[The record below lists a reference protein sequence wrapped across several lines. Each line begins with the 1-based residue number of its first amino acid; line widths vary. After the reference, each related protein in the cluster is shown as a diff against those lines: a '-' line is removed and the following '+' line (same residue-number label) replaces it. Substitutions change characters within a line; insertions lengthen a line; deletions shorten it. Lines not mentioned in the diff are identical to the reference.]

1 MSKVK
6 IKLDDDYS
14 ILARYADLITLVHM
28 AEGKASL
35 MVVGPSS
42 LW

>member
-1 MSKVK
+1 MSKAK
-6 IKLDDDYS
+6 TKLDDDYS

-35 MVVGPSS
+35 MVVRPSS